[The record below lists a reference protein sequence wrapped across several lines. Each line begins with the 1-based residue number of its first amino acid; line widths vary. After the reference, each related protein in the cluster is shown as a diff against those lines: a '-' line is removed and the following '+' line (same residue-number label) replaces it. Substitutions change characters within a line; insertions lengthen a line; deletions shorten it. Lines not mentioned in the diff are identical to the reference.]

1 MCSKNPRSLLKTIR
15 DIDNT
20 RPNDSWGDKTLGYM
34 ATQYVKLTTCR
45 RSLNRQKP
53 TRKMQAWGSDYF
65 DPPMSNTSTNAV
77 SPIHKS

>member
-15 DIDNT
+15 DVDIT
-20 RPNDSWGDKTLGYM
+20 RPNDPWGDTTLGYM

-53 TRKMQAWGSDYF
+53 TRKMRIWERDYF
-65 DPPMSNTSTNAV
+65 GEPDLITV
-77 SPIHKS
+77 SETYKP